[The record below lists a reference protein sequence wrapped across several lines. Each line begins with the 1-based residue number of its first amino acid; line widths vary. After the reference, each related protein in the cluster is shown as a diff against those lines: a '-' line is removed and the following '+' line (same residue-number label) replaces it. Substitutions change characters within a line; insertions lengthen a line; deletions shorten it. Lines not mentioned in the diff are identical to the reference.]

1 MTKIA
6 KNFIYM
12 FCICIKILKK
22 GFVMDRINGYS
33 PSFTSGTIKVKRSVK
48 RYAPKDVVV
57 AIRETAENI
66 AEIADRNGVNITY
79 SMRVNPKQTK
89 KAKGRSLY
97 VRIDRSNGLFT
108 RLLSGKLRGYGEYRN
123 PMVKGNFDR
132 AAFVDNVREIVLR
145 FKTQSYRDVT
155 GQVKKKLV

>member
-1 MTKIA
+1 
-6 KNFIYM
+6 M

-33 PSFTSGTIKVKRSVK
+33 PSFTSGTIKVKSSVK
-48 RYAPKDVVV
+48 KYAPKDVVV
-57 AIRETAENI
+57 AISETAENI

-79 SMRVNPKQTK
+79 SMRVNPRQSK
-89 KAKGRSLY
+89 KTNRKSLY
-97 VRIDRSNGLFT
+97 VRINRSNGLF
-108 RLLSGKLRGYGEYRN
+108 RRILSGTLKGYGEYRD
-123 PMVKGNFDR
+123 PAIQGNFDKS
-132 AAFVDNVREIVLR
+132 AFIANVSEIVSR